1 MPIHSLMYLQDLAD
15 EKKLPFNTAVEVS
28 YLRTEEQQILLQY
41 MSKHNMVPS
50 MKQAKELKQISKKD
64 TIILFTMKIS
74 D

>member
-1 MPIHSLMYLQDLAD
+1 MYLQDLAD

-74 D
+74 E